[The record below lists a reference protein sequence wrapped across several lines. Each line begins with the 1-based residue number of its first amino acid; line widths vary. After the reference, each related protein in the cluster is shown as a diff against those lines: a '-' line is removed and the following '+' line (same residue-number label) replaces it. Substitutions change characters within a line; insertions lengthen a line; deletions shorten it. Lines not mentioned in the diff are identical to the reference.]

1 MTQQSRGKAVRRAG
15 IAVAASVALAIA
27 GCASSDDTGDTG
39 NTDRAAAAIA
49 EIPAAFAGKAAT
61 GSPVKIGLLNPEGSA
76 AANYPESRVAA
87 EAAVAY
93 ANEHLGGLAGH
104 KIELDVCELH
114 AEDPS
119 SVTTC
124 ANQMVQDQVAAVVAT
139 TPGNGQLMGPIIT
152 KAGIAYTNF
161 SGSSAIEFIMPNAFM
176 WNGGV
181 VATTV
186 QMAKFAA
193 KAGVKNITTYVTAVG
208 DIPASIETA
217 GTPILKAMGIDGKVV
232 PIPPGTPD
240 VTGQVQAGLKDKPGA
255 VVVLGDVS
263 TCIATLKGLKLLNA
277 NVDRYLTQQC
287 ADPAVYEAVPDAL
300 DGAYLFTTAEGTSD
314 HDEAKIYRAV
324 MAKYAPADANLG
336 GNATAGYQTMLAI
349 IRMVNA
355 GLGTNEPTAPN
366 IIAALKAAKN
376 VPLPVGHGIT
386 LTCDGTAIPKL
397 PNACSAGNL
406 VGVIEQ
412 GTATKFDVL

>member
-1 MTQQSRGKAVRRAG
+1 MTQQSRGKAASRAA
-15 IAVAASVALAIA
+15 IAVAASVALAMA
-27 GCASSDDTGDTG
+27 GCASSSDDTG

-49 EIPAAFAGKAAT
+49 AIPAAFAGKAAT

-87 EAAVAY
+87 EAVVAY

-104 KIELDVCELH
+104 KIELVLCELH

-119 SVTTC
+119 TMTAC

-139 TPGNGQLMGPIIT
+139 TPGNGQLMAPIIT

-161 SGSSAIEFIMPNAFM
+161 SGSSAIEFTMPNAFM

-181 VATTV
+181 AATTV

-208 DIPASIETA
+208 DIPASIEA

-277 NVDRYLTQQC
+277 NVDRYVTQQC

-355 GLGTNEPTAPN
+355 GIGTNEPTAPN
-366 IIAALKAAKN
+366 IIAAIKAAKA

-386 LTCDGTAIPKL
+386 LTCDGTALPKL

-406 VGVIEQ
+406 VGEIEQ